1 MLFQALGKN
10 IENKTGPK
18 NPFLHYFYWIILTI
32 ISTMIVDTIRTIH
45 VLLNI
50 FNDLYLRVL
59 INLIIYIKANEATK
73 RFIFISN

>member
-1 MLFQALGKN
+1 MGR
-10 IENKTGPK
+10 KTYVEMK
-18 NPFLHYFYWIILTI
+18 RLAH
-32 ISTMIVDTIRTIH
+32 S
-45 VLLNI
+45 